1 MIVSS
6 DTILLG
12 DGTVFATLEAIDY
25 DFYSEDL
32 PACSETHLQLP
43 LKLKIVGKKLWRTI
57 PAKIHCLNFN
67 FII

>member
-1 MIVSS
+1 MSS

-32 PACSETHLQLP
+32 PARSELQLP
-43 LKLKIVGKKLWRTI
+43 LKLKIVGKKL
-57 PAKIHCLNFN
+57 CGVYC
-67 FII
+67 II

>member
-25 DFYSEDL
+25 DYSEDL

-43 LKLKIVGKKLWRTI
+43 LKLKIVGKKLCRV
-57 PAKIHCLNFN
+57 
-67 FII
+67 